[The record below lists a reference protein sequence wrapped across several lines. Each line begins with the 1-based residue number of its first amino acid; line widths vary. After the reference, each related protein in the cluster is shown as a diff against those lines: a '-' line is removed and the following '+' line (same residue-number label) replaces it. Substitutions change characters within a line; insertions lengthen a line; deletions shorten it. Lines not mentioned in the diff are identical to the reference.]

1 MLQLHGLTL
10 ACCGNLPQL
19 SSMSK
24 SLRLSD
30 ELFAQAEQ
38 SAQLFHRSP
47 PQQIEHWAQI
57 GRVMEAALS
66 YPAQTK
72 VKAVSM
78 EEVDAAMAF
87 ANTPAGKLKAQAVI
101 RETSFETVSND

>member
-1 MLQLHGLTL
+1 
-10 ACCGNLPQL
+10 
-19 SSMSK
+19 MSK

-30 ELFAQAEQ
+30 ELFAEAEK

-66 YPAQTK
+66 YPAQSM

-78 EEVDAAMAF
+78 QDIDAAMTF
-87 ANTPAGKLKAQAVI
+87 ANTPAGKLKAQAVMD
-101 RETSFETVSND
+101 ETSVEIVSND

>member
-1 MLQLHGLTL
+1 
-10 ACCGNLPQL
+10 
-19 SSMSK
+19 MSK

-30 ELFAQAEQ
+30 ELFSQAEQ

-57 GRVMEAALS
+57 GRVMETALS

-78 EEVDAAMAF
+78 QDIDAAMALT
-87 ANTPAGKLKAQAVI
+87 NTPSGTLKAQTVI
-101 RETSFETVSND
+101 KETSVEIVSND